1 MKRLSK
7 LHSQAEQAMKEA
19 IKEVVEQHRKTGRP
33 ISVWKNDKVTMIPA
47 VKTSYKNG
55 R

>member
-1 MKRLSK
+1 MKKWNK
-7 LHSQAEQAMKEA
+7 LQNKAERAMKEA

-33 ISVWKNDKVTMIPA
+33 IPVWENDKVTMIPA
-47 VKTSYKNG
+47 GKASSKNG